1 MEFRRFTM
9 TFFFDIASAP
19 FDKQTETII
28 GSISGVNPT
37 ATAIEKK
44 NASPQLCLVKPL
56 IRKTSGTITRDE
68 LDHQK
73 REPVHAFIETR
84 LHFGPCHAAGQPTE
98 IGLFSCRGNHSR
110 GAAALHACPEK
121 AYIC

>member
-1 MEFRRFTM
+1 MAPRFWIELRRFTI

-44 NASPQLCLVKPL
+44 NASPQLRLVKPL
-56 IRKTSGTITRDE
+56 IRKTSGTITRMNWIISTVNRCMPWSK
-68 LDHQK
+68 L
-73 REPVHAFIETR
+73 VFTS
-84 LHFGPCHAAGQPTE
+84 GPIILLAIRP
-98 IGLFSCRGNHSR
+98 
-110 GAAALHACPEK
+110 K
-121 AYIC
+121 